1 MNYHVNFRF
10 SKDDVPEDVKNVM
23 INDFVTIREEVIN
36 IATPM
41 LETWKKEFDSQI
53 DKMKDDVCSRNIFM
67 IENVYFCNIWFNI
80 WFSEKINTVCD
91 KVNKSHPE
99 SSIKI
104 YCSPELNCDFVGIAK
119 FDEDLGLHI
128 IKCY

>member
-1 MNYHVNFRF
+1 MNYHANFRF
-10 SKDDVPEDVKNVM
+10 SKDDMPEDVKNIM
-23 INDFVTIREEVIN
+23 ISDFVAIREETVN

-41 LETWKKEFDSQI
+41 LETWKKELDSQI
-53 DKMKDDVCSRNIFM
+53 DKMKGDDCSHIIFM
-67 IENVYFCNIWFNI
+67 IENAYFCNI

-119 FDEDLGLHI
+119 FDENLGLHI
-128 IKCY
+128 MLEE